1 MSHTAR
7 HLIRL
12 LPVLVI
18 GLCGGCERH
27 GGTSDNGPV
36 VLYTSV
42 DEPYARPLIE
52 RFEKKT
58 GIRVRLV
65 TDAEASKSVGLA
77 ERLRAER
84 AHPQAD
90 VWWGNECFLTINLAE
105 EGVLA
110 PYDSPAAS
118 DIPATFKDPQHRWA
132 SNVMRVRVMV
142 WSRQSRVGKLER
154 LSDLLRPE
162 LKGHLALARPT
173 AGTTGGHVA
182 ALYVLWGKDRA
193 ENFFRGL
200 HDNGVRLVGGN
211 SVVAESVARGDL
223 WAGMCDNDDAADAS
237 GNIGQLDS
245 ALPDQGEGEDGTLAV
260 PCTVALVAGAPHS
273 EAAKRLMDYLLSP
286 EADESLVG
294 AKFAWC
300 STRAAS
306 GHGKFMI
313 VDYAAVA
320 KTMPA
325 AIRSATSILEG
336 R

>member
-1 MSHTAR
+1 MSPVVR
-7 HLIRL
+7 LLIQL

-18 GLCGGCERH
+18 GLSGGCERH
-27 GGTSDNGPV
+27 GGSNDSGPV

-42 DEPYARPLIE
+42 DEPYARPLIV

-65 TDAEASKSVGLA
+65 TDAESSKSVGLA
-77 ERLRAER
+77 ERLRAEK

-118 DIPATFKDPQHRWA
+118 DIPAAFKDPQHRWA
-132 SNVMRVRVMV
+132 SNVMRVRVLV
-142 WSRQSRVGKLER
+142 SFPRSGVGKLKR

-211 SVVAESVARGDL
+211 SIVAESVARGDL
-223 WAGMCDNDDAADAS
+223 WAGVCDNDDAADAS
-237 GNIGQLDS
+237 GNIGPLDS
-245 ALPDQGEGEDGTLAV
+245 VLPDQGDGEDGTLAV

-286 EADESLVG
+286 EVDESLVG

-306 GHGKFMI
+306 GHGRFMT

-320 KTMPA
+320 QTMPA